1 MPTRSRKSS
10 RAIKAA
16 PENRE
21 SQWDHA
27 IREVEEKKA
36 SFQETHKDFIMQS
49 VNAPKRRQRPT
60 MFEKQAGITEQQI
73 RENQEMRQVSAMV
86 DQFHKIKMDKLI
98 QREIED
104 KKLNDRIMKFA
115 EVKSRTSYVTDKR
128 GITTGSVKATAKSG
142 N

>member
-1 MPTRSRKSS
+1 MQLVK
-10 RAIKAA
+10 A
-16 PENRE
+16 PE
-21 SQWDHA
+21 
-27 IREVEEKKA
+27 
-36 SFQETHKDFIMQS
+36 
-49 VNAPKRRQRPT
+49 RRQRPT
-60 MFEKQAGITEQQI
+60 MFEKLAGITEQQI

-86 DQFHKIKMDKLI
+86 DQFHKIKMEKLI